1 MKSSLFLDHL
11 GMLLFYYMVFSRSVR
26 RINGRIY
33 LFLLEL
39 ITIPM
44 VALKLRKKIHSPTKL
59 LIANGAH
66 LGDLVNATTLCHAL
80 KKAVPHID
88 IGVLCGSWAKAVP
101 IHHPAVNR
109 VHIMDHWK
117 HNRSNASFL
126 KKVYEFLHT
135 LMVARREINRE
146 QYDMVIDT
154 YCYYPNMSIPLYFT
168 NIPIRMGFSS
178 GGCGAL
184 YHVNHP
190 VELPFEHH
198 MLDYLNQLIQSKLCL
213 ELDWRSNPLVD
224 GIQETPMDDSY
235 VCIHPMSSKPLFSWA
250 IDDWVAVVRYLHQQG
265 KSVVIT
271 GFGDKDQQVANA
283 ISEACPQVNS
293 FVNQLDWRGFVLMI
307 KSADLVIS
315 VDTVAAHIAALNHV
329 KLIALYF
336 GQSQES
342 FWRPFGSNVELLT
355 PINQVSSEMVI
366 QKVMAFYDG

>member
-1 MKSSLFLDHL
+1 M
-11 GMLLFYYMVFSRSVR
+11 
-26 RINGRIY
+26 NGKIY

-39 ITIPM
+39 LTIPM
-44 VALKLRKKIHSPTKL
+44 VALKLKKKIHSPTKL

-80 KKAVPHID
+80 KKKDPNIV
-88 IGVLCGSWAKAVP
+88 IGFLCGSWAKDVP
-101 IHHPAVNR
+101 LNHPAVSD

-117 HNRSNASFL
+117 HNRSNASFF

-135 LMVARREINRE
+135 FFVARREINRE
-146 QYDMVIDT
+146 HYDMVIDT

-168 NIPIRMGFSS
+168 NISTRMGFSS

-190 VELPFEHH
+190 VGLPFEHH
-198 MLDYLNQLIQSKLCL
+198 MLDYLHQLIRSNLCL
-213 ELDWRSNPLVD
+213 ELEWGSNPLVD
-224 GIQETPMDDSY
+224 GIQETALDKQV
-235 VCIHPMSSKPLFSWA
+235 VCIHPSSNNPLFSWA
-250 IDDWVAVVRYLHQQG
+250 IDDWVAVVQYLHQQG

-271 GFGDKDQQVANA
+271 GFGEKDQQVADA

-293 FVNQLDWRGFVLMI
+293 LVNQLDWRGFVLMI

-315 VDTVAAHIAALNHV
+315 VETVAAHIAALNHV

-336 GQSQES
+336 GQSQEN